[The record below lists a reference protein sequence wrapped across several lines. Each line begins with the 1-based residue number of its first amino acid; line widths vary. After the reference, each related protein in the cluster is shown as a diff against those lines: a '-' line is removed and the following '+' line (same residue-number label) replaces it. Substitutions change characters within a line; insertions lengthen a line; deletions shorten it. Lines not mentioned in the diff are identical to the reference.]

1 MPKLKRSYA
10 VSNDDITKDQSLQAF
25 MIQKIIS
32 GIDLTPDFQAPV
44 LRSAGLIPVIRT
56 IGK

>member
-1 MPKLKRSYA
+1 
-10 VSNDDITKDQSLQAF
+10 VSTDDIAKDQSLQAF
-25 MIQKIIS
+25 MFQKIIS
-32 GIDLTPDFQAPV
+32 GIDLTPDFQASV